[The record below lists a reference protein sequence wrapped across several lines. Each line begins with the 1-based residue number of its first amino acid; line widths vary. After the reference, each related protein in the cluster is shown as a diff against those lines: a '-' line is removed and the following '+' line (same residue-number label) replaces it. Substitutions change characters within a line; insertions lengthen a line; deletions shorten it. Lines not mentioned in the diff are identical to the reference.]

1 MGEQW
6 RGWLGQMEAGFL
18 DLNCSELQW
27 ACDSANVVSFT
38 LNEVQNKRTL
48 ESFYELRQKTL
59 IENRGPRDRLPKRT
73 ASLKGVTCRKRQEGR
88 ADRGRPEMTQYRA
101 PEQLTTTE
109 SFLNSRTT
117 VFFLNTSTLM
127 LYMKLLFW
135 LNLVLFKKGH
145 VLNQDAKAIHRRNG
159 CDYVKHRVRLFSCF
173 VNSPECG
180 FVSVS

>member
-6 RGWLGQMEAGFL
+6 RGWPGQMEPGFL

-59 IENRGPRDRLPKRT
+59 IENRGPRDRLPQRT
-73 ASLKGVTCRKRQEGR
+73 GSLKGVTCRKRQEGR

-135 LNLVLFKKGH
+135 PNLVPLKNDTFWIKMLKLYTGEMGVIMWNIELGYFL
-145 VLNQDAKAIHRRNG
+145 VL
-159 CDYVKHRVRLFSCF
+159 
-173 VNSPECG
+173 
-180 FVSVS
+180 